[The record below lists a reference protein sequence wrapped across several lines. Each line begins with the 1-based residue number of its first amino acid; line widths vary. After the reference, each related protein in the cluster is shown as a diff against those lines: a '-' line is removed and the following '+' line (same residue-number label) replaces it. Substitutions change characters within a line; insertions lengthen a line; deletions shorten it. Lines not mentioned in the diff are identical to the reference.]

1 MNIKK
6 FINQYWLMII
16 IITQP
21 ILDIIAYFTFDKHLT
36 VISFTTRS
44 FYLAFII
51 IYTFLKSPNKKKYL
65 LMESPFIIFSL
76 IHLLNTFRL
85 TGINLFDDL
94 RYTIMVMQFPIITIA
109 LIDYLKNNKN
119 QYESIGK
126 SMSYAYAI
134 IFISVI
140 LSIITHSGITTYK
153 DYGLTGWFTSA
164 NTQSM
169 ILTVL
174 SPIFLYFATKKNNI
188 VYFISLI
195 MFYILLFFNGTRACY
210 YTLVFTLPIMIYILF
225 INRHRQKVKL
235 IMTIVLA
242 LVSIIM
248 YKNSY
253 ASVRKQD
260 VEENAHENKEVVDLI
275 NKGNLTKQQTI
286 DILKTNGAY
295 IELIDTFGEDKVYEI
310 MKNKMTIYN
319 ITDNRL
325 LKRNYAK
332 ILFDESDIIT
342 KIVGLNHGDITYY
355 EMDLENDLTAIFYY
369 YGYLGFTIYILFIL
383 YFVYLGI
390 KILFLKPIKIVS
402 PKYIILSYT
411 IALSIF
417 GSEYSGALLRKTN
430 ANIYLA
436 LLFAIYYIYLRSSYD
451 NDNIKIKVNK
461 NKISFLLLHLGYGG
475 IETATINTANA
486 LSNKYEVEL
495 ISFYNL
501 KQNQVDRI
509 NSNIKINYLY
519 NGEPNRKEFKEAL
532 KKIKIFSII
541 HEGFKAIDI
550 LYKKKYLVTKAIINC
565 NSQYLVSTRYEFS
578 TLLSK
583 YGNNFNV
590 KIAVEHHYHNNNS
603 KYINI
608 LKNKYNNIDYL
619 FALTETLYKDYQ
631 LFLKNNHHTKI
642 VLMPNMISDI
652 PKEKSNLTTKELI
665 TMSRLDPGKKV
676 DDIIKIFAK
685 SSNENWHLSILG
697 DGEEYT
703 NLSNLIKELH
713 LENKITLVGYVPK
726 EKIGLYLKNASIF
739 LMASLTEGLP
749 MVLLEAMSY
758 GIPCIAYETA
768 SGVTDIIA
776 NDVNGYVI
784 SHRNEKQYID
794 KLNNLINDEKLR
806 KKMGKECLQT
816 INKFK
821 KEEITKKWIYVLK
834 ESVMKKNEKD

>member
-6 FINQYWLMII
+6 FIKQYWLMII
-16 IITQP
+16 ILTQP
-21 ILDIIAYFTFDKHLT
+21 ILDVIAYFTFDKNLT
-36 VISFTTRS
+36 VISFTIRS
-44 FYLAFII
+44 IYLAFIV
-51 IYTFLKSPNKKKYL
+51 IYTFIKSPNKKKYI
-65 LMESPFIIFSL
+65 LMQLPFIIFSL
-76 IHLLNTFRL
+76 MHLINTYRLVGLN
-85 TGINLFDDL
+85 IFDDL
-94 RYTIMVMQFPIITIA
+94 RYLIMVMQFPVITVS
-109 LIDYLKNNKN
+109 LIDYLKCHSE
-119 QYESIGK
+119 QYENITK
-126 SMSYAYAI
+126 SMAYSYII

-140 LSIITHSGITTYK
+140 LSLITHSGKTTYEN
-153 DYGLTGWFTSA
+153 YGLTGWFTSA

-169 ILTVL
+169 ILTML

-188 VYFISLI
+188 IYFISLI

-210 YTLVFTLPIMIYILF
+210 YTLVFTLPVIIYILL
-225 INRHRQKVKL
+225 INRHRHKAKL
-235 IMTIVLA
+235 IMTIILA
-242 LVSIIM
+242 LVSIIL

-260 VEENAHENKEVVDLI
+260 VKDNAHENKEVADLI

-295 IELIDTFGEDKVYEI
+295 IELMDIFGEDKVYEI
-310 MKNKMTIYN
+310 MKDKMTVYN
-319 ITDNRL
+319 LTDNRL

-332 ILFDESDIIT
+332 ILFNESDTFT
-342 KIVGLNHGDITYY
+342 KIVGLNHGDISYY
-355 EMDLENDLTAIFYY
+355 GMDLENDLTAIYYY
-369 YGYLGFTIYILFIL
+369 YGYLGFAIYILFIL
-383 YFVYLGI
+383 YFAYLGI
-390 KILFLKPIKIVS
+390 KIIFLKPIKIVS

-430 ANIYLA
+430 ANIYLSF
-436 LLFAIYYIYLRSSYD
+436 LFALYYIYLRSSYD

-475 IETATINTANA
+475 IETSTINTANA

-501 KQNQVDRI
+501 KQNQVSRI
-509 NSNIKINYLY
+509 NPNIKINYLY
-519 NGEPNRKEFKEAL
+519 NGEPNRKEFKDAL
-532 KKIKIFSII
+532 KRFKIFNILQ
-541 HEGFKAIDI
+541 EGFKAIDI
-550 LYKKKYLVTKAIINC
+550 LYRKKYLVTKAIINC
-565 NSQYLVSTRYEFS
+565 NSQYLISTRYDFS
-578 TLLSK
+578 LLLSK

-590 KIAVEHHYHNNNS
+590 KIAIEHHYHNNNS

-642 VLMPNMISDI
+642 VLMPNMLLSL
-652 PKEKSNLTTKELI
+652 PKKTSNLEKKEII
-665 TMSRLDPGKKV
+665 TMSRLDYGKKN
-676 DDIIKIFAK
+676 DDIIKAFAK
-685 SSNENWHLSILG
+685 TNYHDWHLSILG
-697 DGEEYT
+697 DGPEYE

-713 LENKITLVGYVPK
+713 LENNVSLEGYIPK
-726 EKIGLYLKNASIF
+726 EKLEKYLLNSSIF

-768 SGVTDIIA
+768 SGVNDII
-776 NDVNGYVI
+776 DDSKNGYVI
-784 SHRNEKQYID
+784 KERNELQYIK
-794 KLNNLINDEKLR
+794 KLQHLMDDPVLR
-806 KKMGKECLQT
+806 KRMSKEA
-816 INKFK
+816 IKKAEKFS
-821 KEEITKKWIYVLK
+821 KENILKKWYNILK
-834 ESVMKKNEKD
+834 